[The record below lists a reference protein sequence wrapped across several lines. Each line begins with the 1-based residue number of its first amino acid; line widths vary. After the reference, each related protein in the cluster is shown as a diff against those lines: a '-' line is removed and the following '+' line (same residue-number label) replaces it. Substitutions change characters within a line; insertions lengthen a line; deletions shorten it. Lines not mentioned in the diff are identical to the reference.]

1 MRWLRRGLVL
11 LSLAIVATPA
21 LAIDESE
28 LLPVDQAFVLSASAP
43 SRERIEVQWQVA
55 DGYYLYRHRT
65 DVQVDGADFRAGK
78 LQLPKGKAYRD
89 EFFGDVE
96 TYHQDLTGV
105 LVGAAAPA
113 AQSVT
118 LKVQYQGCADAGI
131 CYPPQTR
138 KLVVKL
144 PAAGAVAGPAGPPSS
159 NAGGLP
165 RFGQSATASTGM
177 VEALPLPQEQAF
189 AFEAIAYDGDR
200 LLLRFTPAP
209 GYYVYRDRTTLK
221 LEGAKHLALGRPRW
235 PKGQSHRDEHF
246 GQVVVYFDQAEV
258 PVPLQ
263 RSSGEAAEATL
274 RVTFQGCQ
282 KDGICYPPMT
292 RAVKLT
298 IPKGH
303 VTSAADLS
311 ATDANTIPTPALP
324 LKGRGQE
331 TAAFEPSPSRGGA
344 RPVLDTGLGGDGVA
358 SEVPRTTPPAD
369 VLRKARQSTSV
380 WLALLLALGG
390 GLVLNLMPC
399 VLPVLSLKA
408 LSLADSG
415 RGGGHARASALW
427 YTAGVLLSFIAIGA
441 IALAL
446 RAAGQALGWGFQLQ
460 QPLVIGALIY
470 LMFAVGLSLSG
481 VFALGHRFAGAGHE
495 LTARSGPA
503 GDFFT
508 GVLAVVIASPCT
520 APFMGAALAF
530 AFTASTPVAL
540 LVFAFLGLGLALPFL
555 LIGFVPGLA
564 QRLPKPG
571 AWMETLK
578 HFLAFP
584 MYLTAVW
591 LLWVLGKQRGVDA
604 IGLALVGL
612 VLLALGLWW
621 YQRLRLQAAPRRRT
635 LAVLLL
641 LASLAPLAG
650 VHRLQAGTDP
660 SVAAAATDTVAYSAA
675 KLAAL
680 RAEGRVVFVDMTAD
694 WCVTCKANEKAVLG
708 REDFRASMRQADA
721 VFLQGD
727 WTNVDPAITEFLEAH
742 QAVGVPLYVV
752 FPSDGGE
759 GEVLP
764 TVLTQELVAKA
775 LARARR

>member
-1 MRWLRRGLVL
+1 MTILPRL
-11 LSLAIVATPA
+11 LALLAFAVPA
-21 LAIDESE
+21 MPAFAVSE
-28 LLPVDQAFVLSASAP
+28 ADLLPVDQAFALSASAP
-43 SRERIEVQWQVA
+43 SRDRVEVQWKVA

-65 DVQVDGADFRAGK
+65 DVQVEGADFRAGK

-105 LVGAAAPA
+105 LPGEAAPGA
-113 AQSVT
+113 ESVT
-118 LKVQYQGCADAGI
+118 LKVKYQGCADAGI

-138 KLVVKL
+138 RLVVKL
-144 PAAGAVAGPAGPPSS
+144 PAARTVAGLAGPLGPT

-165 RFGQSATASTGM
+165 RFGQSATAPSGA

-189 AFEAIAYDGDR
+189 AFEAIAYDGNQ

-209 GYYVYRDRTTLK
+209 GYYVYRDRTSMK
-221 LEGAKHLALGRPRW
+221 LEGARHLALGRPQW

-246 GQVVVYFDQAEV
+246 GEVVVYFDQAEV

-263 RSSGEAAEATL
+263 RSSGEAADATL
-274 RVTFQGCQ
+274 KVTFQGCQ

-292 RAVKLT
+292 RAVKLA
-298 IPKGH
+298 IPKGEI
-303 VTSAADLS
+303 TSIAEAGAAAALPL
-311 ATDANTIPTPALP
+311 IPALP
-324 LKGRGQE
+324 GASPNATSPASDSGANPAP
-331 TAAFEPSPSRGGA
+331 AAVSADAPQQ
-344 RPVLDTGLGGDGVA
+344 VA
-358 SEVPRTTPPAD
+358 RTTPPAD
-369 VLRKARQSTSV
+369 VLRKAGKSTSV
-380 WLALLLALGG
+380 WVALLLALAG

-460 QPLVIGALIY
+460 QPLVIGALAY

-621 YQRLRLQAAPRRRT
+621 YQRLRLQAAPLRRT
-635 LAVLLL
+635 LAALLL
-641 LASLAPLAG
+641 LASVVPLVA
-650 VHRLQAGTDP
+650 VHRLPRESDGT
-660 SVAAAATDTVAYSAA
+660 AAATTDAVPYSAA

-721 VFLQGD
+721 VFMQGD

-775 LARARR
+775 LARAKR